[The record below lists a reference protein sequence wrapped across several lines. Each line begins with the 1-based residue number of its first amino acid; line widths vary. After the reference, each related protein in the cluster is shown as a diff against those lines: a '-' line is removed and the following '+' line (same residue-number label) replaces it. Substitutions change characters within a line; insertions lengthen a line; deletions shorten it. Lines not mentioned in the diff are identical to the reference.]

1 MSYDDKDDEKDKV
14 WDFDDEAD
22 DYDDLVTSDDPVYE
36 EYGDMLNAVV
46 DVAAVCPGKKVLDL
60 GCGTGNL
67 TRLCLERRASLVVGL
82 DPSGKMLEKAEEKIG
97 SDVRVELQRVDKP
110 FRSIPYA
117 DEYFDVVVSSYAYHH
132 VPHRLR
138 HDTVVEMMRVL
149 KPGGIWALG
158 DLIFENEEAESDLV
172 SSVDWM
178 EEEYFPRLDQMRSIF
193 ADLEIELSAV
203 QLTHITWL
211 LWAIKP

>member
-1 MSYDDKDDEKDKV
+1 MTCNDRDDEKDKV
-14 WDFDDEAD
+14 WDFDDEAEG
-22 DYDDLVTSDDPVYE
+22 YDDLVASDDPVYE
-36 EYGDMLNAVV
+36 SYDDVLNAVV

-67 TRLCLERRASLVVGL
+67 TRLCLERKASTVVGL
-82 DPSGKMLEKAEEKIG
+82 DPSGNMLKKAEEKIG
-97 SDVRVELQRVDKP
+97 SDVRVEFQKVARP

-138 HDTVVEMMRVL
+138 RDTVVEMMRVL

-158 DLIFENEEAESDLV
+158 DLIFESEEAESALL

-178 EEEYFPRLDQMRSIF
+178 EEEYFPRIDQMQSIF
-193 ADLEIELSAV
+193 AGLGVELNAV